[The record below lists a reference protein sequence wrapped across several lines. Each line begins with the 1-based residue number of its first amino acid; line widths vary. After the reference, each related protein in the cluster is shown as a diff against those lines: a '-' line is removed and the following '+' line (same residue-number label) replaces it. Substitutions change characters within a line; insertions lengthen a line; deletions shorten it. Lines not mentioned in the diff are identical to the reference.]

1 VEKKLIKSVKGG
13 AETRLYTQKEPYMKS
28 RFIIILTI
36 LALSLS
42 ACASLAEDITP
53 PPDANHPAPEETVA
67 PAEKEIA
74 ETEESAQEADT
85 QETDA
90 DGESLF
96 NKHCAECHNKD
107 GSGEGN
113 SGADLTDAERLN
125 GFPDKMI
132 GALILKG
139 NSDVMPPINA
149 NLNDFELGALIAYV
163 RELSGKTPNAELDD
177 DGSTQAE
184 DTFETEDEVL
194 GDVNGLVTNGT
205 GGDLPKNLTVQ
216 LEIYEHDMMTGD
228 FNVIG
233 TFETEV
239 EEDGTY
245 IFEDM
250 ELVEGHAFLSAIND
264 DGVIYTSQPNFIT
277 ENSADIELPIIYY
290 EKSSDTSE
298 LAIDR
303 LHVFFEPPN
312 NEEEIAH
319 VVEVF
324 VVSNPSLY
332 AIVPEDDEAVVEFLL
347 PEGANNIQFEDGAFG
362 DRYIEIEGGFGDTA
376 PILPG
381 IGAHEVVVFFDM
393 PYEKKFLVGNSLDF
407 TQKIEYPTDSVI
419 VMVPKGLEVES
430 DLLTES
436 GERESQGLVFV
447 TYSSPA
453 MPAEATFEMKVSG
466 EVSMDATGTET
477 NSEQNMLYGLFALGV
492 VLIGAGTW
500 FYLRDRGND
509 NEDDYDDAEMDD
521 ADELMDAIIALD
533 DAHRVGDI
541 SDEVYQNRRAA
552 LKKQLKELA

>member
-1 VEKKLIKSVKGG
+1 
-13 AETRLYTQKEPYMKS
+13 MKS
-28 RFIIILTI
+28 RFIIILAI

-42 ACASLAEDITP
+42 ACVSLAEDITP
-53 PPDANHPAPEETVA
+53 PPDENHPAPEETEA
-67 PAEKEIA
+67 PADEVA
-74 ETEESAQEADT
+74 EPEESEESA

-90 DGESLF
+90 DGEALF
-96 NKHCAECHNKD
+96 NEHCAACHNKD
-107 GSGEGN
+107 GSGAGN
-113 SGADLTDAERLN
+113 SGSDLTDAERMS

-139 NSDVMPPINA
+139 NGDAMPPINA
-149 NLNDFELGALIAYV
+149 NLNDVELGALIAHV
-163 RELSGKTPNAELDD
+163 RGLSGETSDAESDD
-177 DGSTQAE
+177 DGDTQAE
-184 DTFETEDEVL
+184 DTSEAEDEVL
-194 GDVNGLVTNGT
+194 GDVTGLVTNGT
-205 GGDLPKNLTVQ
+205 GGELPKNLTIQ
-216 LEIYEHDMMTGD
+216 LEIYEHDMMTGG
-228 FNVIG
+228 FNVVG

-239 EEDGTY
+239 GEDGTY

-250 ELVEGHAFLSAIND
+250 ELVEGRAFLSKIDD
-264 DGVIYTSQPNFIT
+264 DGVIYASQPNFVT
-277 ENSADIELPIIYY
+277 ANGVDIELPIIYY

-319 VVEVF
+319 IVEVF

-332 AIVPEDDEAVVEFLL
+332 AIVPEDDEAIVEFLL

-362 DRYIEIEGGFGDTA
+362 DRYTEIEGGFGDTA

-419 VMVPKGLEVES
+419 VMAPKGLEVES

-447 TYSSPA
+447 THSSPA
-453 MPAEATFEMKVSG
+453 MPAEATFDMKVSG
-466 EVSMDATGTET
+466 EVSMEATGTET
-477 NSEQNMLYGLFALGV
+477 NSEQNMLYGLVALGV
-492 VLIGAGTW
+492 VLIGVGVW
-500 FYLRDRGND
+500 FYLRDRK
-509 NEDDYDDAEMDD
+509 EDDEDDEDDDYQDDSAEIDD
-521 ADELMDAIIALD
+521 ADALMDAIIGLD
-533 DAHRVGDI
+533 DAHRAGDI

-552 LKKQLKELA
+552 LKKQLKELV